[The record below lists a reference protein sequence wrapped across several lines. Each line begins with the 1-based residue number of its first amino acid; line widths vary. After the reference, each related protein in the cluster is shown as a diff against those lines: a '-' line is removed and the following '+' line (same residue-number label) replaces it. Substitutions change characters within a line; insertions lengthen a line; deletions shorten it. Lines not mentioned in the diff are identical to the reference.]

1 MTEFDVPFAGRSKTV
16 AYPVQINQRRP
27 PMRHAPP
34 RLGEHTEEVQAE
46 WLPRPAAAKTS
57 AVSCRVRLTP
67 RIRARFASRSTMSK
81 MPMRSLPSW
90 LHSSMRR
97 CSRPATMR
105 RVPSCCKARARV
117 SAPDSALPI
126 STPSAM
132 RRLPH
137 ASRQSR
143 PSSSVF
149 AAHPRSRSQS
159 WAESQWE
166 PVQIRRCMRLPH
178 RDGARTLGVP
188 GIALRRHLGT
198 RHLAGLIGGQRARET
213 LVEGK
218 ILDAG
223 AAHACG
229 LLSELCEPDRLDA
242 RVEELLARSTDF
254 DPETLRTLLRLT
266 RQSSSASDMEELM
279 RSTARKGLAERMRA
293 HTRKVLPAK
302 AKER

>member
-1 MTEFDVPFAGRSKTV
+1 MSRLVQSTPDAAHPGAIRITLDDEQNANALSPELVAQLDEALQSACDDATRAIVLQSSSSRFCAGFGLADIDTV
-16 AYPVQINQRRP
+16 GDATL
-27 PMRHAPP
+27 A
-34 RLGEHTEEVQAE
+34 
-46 WLPRPAAAKTS
+46 
-57 AVSCRVRLTP
+57 
-67 RIRARFASRSTMSK
+67 ARFAAIEAMLERV
-81 MPMRSLPSW
+81 
-90 LHSSMRR
+90 RR
-97 CSRPATMR
+97 APALTIAVVGGVAMGAGADLVAACDYR
-105 RVPSCCKARARV
+105 IGTERARLGF
-117 SAPDSALPI
+117 PG
-126 STPSAM
+126 
-132 RRLPH
+132 
-137 ASRQSR
+137 SR
-143 PSSSVF
+143 F
-149 AAHPRSRSQS
+149 
-159 WAESQWE
+159 
-166 PVQIRRCMRLPH
+166 
-178 RDGARTLGVP
+178 GV
-188 GIALRRHLGT
+188 ILGT